1 MVIKIVANIKKVLF
15 DFAFINIIDDYQKYK
30 IDSFMHKE
38 SINRF
43 KMKCCFN
50 KEPYNKRFFNEHNF
64 VFLLISYTVNIF
76 LLSVKHTNTILPLLS
91 MTT

>member
-50 KEPYNKRFFNEHNF
+50 KERFF
-64 VFLLISYTVNIF
+64 
-76 LLSVKHTNTILPLLS
+76 
-91 MTT
+91 